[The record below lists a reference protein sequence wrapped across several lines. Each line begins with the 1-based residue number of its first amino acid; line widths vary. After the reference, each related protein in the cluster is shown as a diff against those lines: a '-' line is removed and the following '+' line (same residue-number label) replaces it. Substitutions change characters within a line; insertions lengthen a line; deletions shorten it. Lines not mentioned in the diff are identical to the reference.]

1 MGVGS
6 EAGPGELVEEGVHL
20 VGSGGFLVMEPPV
33 EKRDERACEGV
44 SAGRAAD
51 GVHGFGG
58 GHGGETGL
66 DAASEVTFP

>member
-1 MGVGS
+1 M

-33 EKRDERACEGV
+33 QERDERAGEGM
-44 SAGRAAD
+44 SAGSAAD
-51 GVHGFGG
+51 GVHGFGS
-58 GHGGETGL
+58 GHGGEACL